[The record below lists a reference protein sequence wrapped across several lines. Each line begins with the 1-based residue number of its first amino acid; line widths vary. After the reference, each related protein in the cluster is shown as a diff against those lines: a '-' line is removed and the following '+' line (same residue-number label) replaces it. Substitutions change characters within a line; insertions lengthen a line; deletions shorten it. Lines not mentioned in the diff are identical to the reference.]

1 MPLDFGI
8 EIECLVPGSSM
19 STLSSVAQGVA
30 SAFTAAGVPCYYA
43 GYSHART
50 GQWKIVTDS
59 SISAPAGFVGLEVV
73 SPPLGDEGLA
83 QIEIVGR
90 ELIRMGAR
98 VNKSCGLHVHIGAR
112 SMSIPAM
119 KQLVWLYH
127 DYEESIDMLIPP
139 SRRGN
144 LNTYC
149 RSVKL
154 TIDRRALELARDIT
168 QIQRSISGGSRY
180 VKLNIGAFW
189 KHGTV
194 EFRQHSGTVD
204 PVKMSKWVI
213 LCQQMVD
220 TAKRTE
226 AESTR
231 QTAAS
236 VDPILARSLARAK
249 SRRVIYQAACRPE
262 GVTRPEAQALVG
274 IDKPPSIRVAM
285 QNLGVG
291 PRLYR
296 DGRRDGHSIYKIRQ
310 VMLPSGIPSD
320 TSLPAMMAKLGLSP
334 EDTQFWS
341 DRQALLAGII
351 SEAEGEAA

>member
-8 EIECLVPGSSM
+8 EIECLIPGHATAM
-19 STLSSVAQGVA
+19 LRDVATGVA
-30 SAFTAAGVPCYYA
+30 ERISAAGVSCYYA

-50 GQWKIVTDS
+50 GSWKIVTDS
-59 SISAPAGFVGLEVV
+59 SISAPAGYVGLEIV
-73 SPPLGDEGLA
+73 SPPLGDEGIA
-83 QIEIVGR
+83 QIEIVGNT
-90 ELIRMGAR
+90 LIAMGGK

-112 SMSIPAM
+112 SLSIPAM
-119 KQLVWLYH
+119 KQLTWLYH
-127 DYEESIDMLIPP
+127 DYEESIDSLLPP

-144 LNTYC
+144 GNTYC
-149 RSVKL
+149 RSVKM
-154 TIDRRALELARDIT
+154 TVDREALSRARDIT
-168 QIQRSISGGSRY
+168 QIQRAISGGSRY

-204 PVKMSKWVI
+204 PIKMTKWVI

-231 QTAAS
+231 QAAAQI
-236 VDPILARSLARAK
+236 DPELQRSLARAK
-249 SRRVIYQAACRPE
+249 SRRIIYQAACRPE
-262 GVTRPEAQALVG
+262 GVTRPEAQLLTAV
-274 IDKPPSIRVAM
+274 DRPPSIRTAM

-291 PRLYR
+291 SRLYR

-310 VMLPSGIPSD
+310 VVVPTGIPSD
-320 TSLPAMMAKLGLSP
+320 TSLPAMMLKLNLPP
-334 EDTQFWS
+334 EDAQFWLE
-341 DRQALLAGII
+341 RTALLSGTMN
-351 SEAEGEAA
+351 SNEDEAA

>member
-8 EIECLVPGSSM
+8 EIECLIPGLSSA
-19 STLSSVAQGVA
+19 TLSAVATGLA
-30 SAFTAAGVPCYYA
+30 TAITSAGVGCYYA

-59 SISAPAGFVGLEVV
+59 SVSPPAGYVGLEIV
-73 SPPLGDEGLA
+73 SPPLGEEGLA
-83 QIEIVGR
+83 QIEIVGNT
-90 ELIRMGAR
+90 LIAMGAR

-112 SMSIPAM
+112 SLSIPAM
-119 KQLVWLYH
+119 KQLAWLYH
-127 DYEESIDMLIPP
+127 DYEESIDSLLPP

-144 LNTYC
+144 GNTYC
-149 RSVKL
+149 RSVKM
-154 TIDRRALELARDIT
+154 TVDREALKRARDIT
-168 QIQRSISGGSRY
+168 QIQRAISGGSRY

-204 PVKMSKWVI
+204 PVKMTKWV
-213 LCQQMVD
+213 LFCTQMVD

-226 AESTR
+226 TESTR

-236 VDPILARSLARAK
+236 IDPILARSLARAK

-262 GVTRPEAQALVG
+262 GVTREEAQMLTAT
-274 IDKPPSIRVAM
+274 DRPPSIRTAM
-285 QNLGVG
+285 CNLGVG
-291 PRLYR
+291 DRLYR

-310 VMLPSGIPSD
+310 VMLPSGVPTD
-320 TSLPAMMAKLGLSP
+320 TSLPAMLAKLNLPP
-334 EDTQFWS
+334 EDVQFWS
-341 DRQALLAGII
+341 ERTALLSGTMN
-351 SEAEGEAA
+351 SNEDEAA